1 MKHVVL
7 IILTC
12 IFCFPL
18 LAQKLTTDTLPG
30 TSSLY
35 DTYIKKSQRKFKAA
49 RTLKYVAIGSA
60 VTSGIF
66 FLVAANRSRNN
77 PNEMFSGLGE
87 GIAGLGFGAVA
98 VGSGLTSVLL
108 NASAKKYKKAAL
120 NVTPV
125 VKLQPVRIPGHP
137 QRFQAAGSI
146 VLSL

>member
-7 IILTC
+7 TILTC
-12 IFCFPL
+12 IFCVPL

-35 DTYIKKSQRKFKAA
+35 ETYTKKSQRKLKAA

-60 VTSGIF
+60 VTSGVF
-66 FLVAANRSRNN
+66 FLVAANRSKNN
-77 PNEMFSGLGE
+77 PDKIFSGLGE
-87 GIAGLGFGAVA
+87 GVAGFGFGVVA
-98 VGSGLTSVLL
+98 VGSGLTSIFL

-120 NVTPV
+120 NLNPV
-125 VKLQPVRIPGHP
+125 VKLQPVSVPGYT

-146 VLSL
+146 VLTL